1 MKRTKNFAWILCLVS
16 LMFTIVISSC
26 RPNSYKEYYDD
37 TDTTDIVAVKPEEP
51 KVQIRDILIKRECE
65 ISKYTIDSIYLHMP
79 EISLIDILARYG
91 TSQNREDIVRE
102 YVANYERRYSLLER
116 GRMMNIPSIND
127 SIVPMVPKIP
137 QHN

>member
-1 MKRTKNFAWILCLVS
+1 MKRLKNFAFAWILCLVS
-16 LMFTIVISSC
+16 LMFTIIISSC
-26 RPNSYKEYYDD
+26 RPNSHEEYYDD
-37 TDTTDIVAVKPEEP
+37 TDTTNIVAVKPEEP

-127 SIVPMVPKIP
+127 SIVPKIP

>member
-1 MKRTKNFAWILCLVS
+1 MKRTKKFAFTWILCLVS

-26 RPNSYKEYYDD
+26 RYKNHREYYDN
-37 TDTTDIVAVKPEEP
+37 TDTTDIEAVEPEEP
-51 KVQIRDILIKRECE
+51 KVKIRDILIERECE
-65 ISKYTIDSIYLHMP
+65 ISKHTIDSIYLHMP

-91 TSQNREDIVRE
+91 TSQNREDIIRE

-127 SIVPMVPKIP
+127 SIVPKIP

>member
-1 MKRTKNFAWILCLVS
+1 MKRTKNFAFIWILCLVS
-16 LMFTIVISSC
+16 LISTIVISSC
-26 RPNSYKEYYDD
+26 RPNSHKEYYDD

-127 SIVPMVPKIP
+127 SIVPKIP

>member
-127 SIVPMVPKIP
+127 SIVPIP

>member
-1 MKRTKNFAWILCLVS
+1 MKLKNFAFTWILCLAS

-26 RPNSYKEYYDD
+26 RPNIHKEYYDD

-116 GRMMNIPSIND
+116 GRMMNISIND
-127 SIVPMVPKIP
+127 SIVPKIP

>member
-1 MKRTKNFAWILCLVS
+1 MKRLKNFSFAWILCLVS

-26 RPNSYKEYYDD
+26 RPNSHKEYYDD
-37 TDTTDIVAVKPEEP
+37 TDTTDIVAVKP
-51 KVQIRDILIKRECE
+51 KVQIKDILIERELQ

-127 SIVPMVPKIP
+127 SIVPKIP

>member
-1 MKRTKNFAWILCLVS
+1 MKLKNFSFTWILWLVS
-16 LMFTIVISSC
+16 VMSTIVVYSC
-26 RPNSYKEYYDD
+26 RPNSHEEYYDD
-37 TDTTDIVAVKPEEP
+37 TDTTNIVAVKPEEP

-127 SIVPMVPKIP
+127 SIVLKIP

>member
-26 RPNSYKEYYDD
+26 RPNSHKEYYDD
-37 TDTTDIVAVKPEEP
+37 TDTMSVVAVKPEEP

-127 SIVPMVPKIP
+127 SIVPIP